1 MSFFNAIPVRNAGS
15 MNVKRI
21 GIVIVLSFF
30 LTACGATR
38 GAAHLSMLLPASPS
52 LVVLGDS
59 VSAGQYLPASTDAYP
74 ALLAADLHV
83 QLTVYAV
90 SGHTTAQTH
99 SMYEGALAPTYAVIE
114 LGTNDYNFSIPLATF
129 AAAYH
134 SVLTS
139 IAPTTKVVC
148 LSVWDPANTA
158 DARWSSPQGIP
169 APVNR
174 VGASPAA
181 YNTIIEKSCRG
192 TYLSLHAIYD
202 TSSYHGSG
210 SRGQLYHPN
219 VAGDAAIARRIDAA
233 F

>member
-1 MSFFNAIPVRNAGS
+1 MKAQ
-15 MNVKRI
+15 RI
-21 GIVIVLSFF
+21 VVVIVLSCF

-38 GAAHLSMLLPASPS
+38 GATHLSTLLPAPLS

-59 VSAGQYLPASTDAYP
+59 VSAGQYLPASPDAYP
-74 ALLAADLHV
+74 SILAADLHV

-99 SMYEGALAPTYAVIE
+99 SMYEGELASTYAVIE

-134 SVLTS
+134 SVVSS
-139 IAPTTKVVC
+139 IAPATRVVC
-148 LSVWDPANTA
+148 LSVWDPANAT
-158 DARWSSPQGIP
+158 DTRWSSPQGIP
-169 APVNR
+169 SPFNR
-174 VGASPAA
+174 AGTSPAK
-181 YNTIIEKSCRG
+181 YNAIIEKSCRG
-192 TYLSLHAIYD
+192 KYLSLQTIYD

-210 SRGQLYHPN
+210 SRGRLYHPN
-219 VAGDAAIARRIDAA
+219 AAGDAAIARLIDAA